1 MNHREEAKIT
11 RDNGLCTFL
20 GDNAAAYAGDV
31 AFGTIATKTIADY
44 ALTKI
49 AAAADAADNKGY
61 SLDKLVLKEKAG
73 VLACQL
79 CASSQVKL
87 DSIGNYIVSKSLNAT
102 VTFYTKASDAKAA
115 SRLQNVHD
123 VMSNNLTDITADY
136 LTAAELVELQTEIN
150 SYTSA
155 SGTTTSVNTTSPV
168 VTKAL
173 KNAITTGSTDVVSI
187 KKLAKKYMKTNPTFY
202 NNLLKTC
209 KIPPITVRHTPVVI
223 TVTNATTG
231 TPLENV
237 KGTLSKTKELG
248 TSNPAGI
255 INYTNVS
262 AGAAIS
268 TYKLEGFIT
277 GVQNLKIARGKT
289 NTFNF
294 ALVLGIMTAEMD
306 AEVLAKVEAF
316 ILAEETKKAARVAKE
331 KVRKAAKAAK
341 ASA

>member
-1 MNHREEAKIT
+1 MDHQQEARIA

-31 AFGTIATKTIADY
+31 AFGTIVTKTVADY
-44 ALTKI
+44 TLTKI

-61 SLDKLVLKEKAG
+61 SVDKLVFKEKAG

-87 DSIGNYIVSKSLNAT
+87 DSVGNYIVSKSLNAT

-123 VMSNNLTDITADY
+123 VMSKNLTEIGTDY
-136 LTAAELVELQTEIN
+136 LKAADLVELQTEIN

-173 KNAITTGSTDVVSI
+173 KDAINTGSADVVSI
-187 KKLAKKYMKTNPTFY
+187 KKLERKYIKTNPTFY
-202 NNLLKTC
+202 NNLLKNC
-209 KIPPITVRHTPVVI
+209 KVPPITVRHTPVVI
-223 TVTNATTG
+223 AVTNAATNA
-231 TPLENV
+231 PLENV
-237 KGTLSKTKELG
+237 NGTLSKTKELG
-248 TSNPAGI
+248 TSNPTGI

-262 AGAAIS
+262 AGLGIS
-268 TYKLEGFIT
+268 TYELARFIT
-277 GVQNLKIARGKT
+277 GVQNIKIARGKT
-289 NTFNF
+289 STFAF
-294 ALVLGIMTAEMD
+294 ALIAGIMTAEID
-306 AEVLAKVEAF
+306 AEVAAIVEAF
-316 ILAEETKKAARVAKE
+316 ILAEETKKAARAAKDKACKAAE
-331 KVRKAAKAAK
+331 AAKAGA
-341 ASA
+341 